1 MNLEV
6 SNEVLEMQDE
16 IERDLELLFEKILDE
31 ELEKENL
38 NELPD
43 RITTSQ

>member
-1 MNLEV
+1 MNLEI